1 MSTSDPE
8 NLHRLF
14 AERANAGDIDGLLAL
29 YEDGAAFVGPDG
41 VHASGIAAIRGRLE
55 GLLALSPHITPIG
68 SETVLAGETALIWN
82 RWRMTFGKDHEQ
94 AADTGQASFEGTSTE
109 VARRQA
115 DGGWRYL

>member
-41 VHASGIAAIRGRLE
+41 VHATGIAAIRGRLE
-55 GLLALSPHITPIG
+55 SLLALSPHITPIEVG
-68 SETVLAGETALIWN
+68 HAGGRPRHHTRLGRHHAHDAPD
-82 RWRMTFGKDHEQ
+82 RQKDDQ
-94 AADTGQASFEGTSTE
+94 GD
-109 VARRQA
+109 
-115 DGGWRYL
+115 